1 MSSCLRLSDEIY
13 EPFALD
19 FLFWFS
25 VYLSSPFEA
34 LGVDK
39 DRAQTPFE
47 FLHVVS
53 SSLPTAMSKDLAT
66 LCTSP
71 SSEALLDN
79 LIRFVCGADCSSS
92 SSSETQWASHQALVR
107 QKLGELLSSSS
118 NFSLKKRPRDGEGQ
132 EDGTDSTKKQKLS
145 PTSYA
150 GAEINGVDFDP
161 PKFTLQSISV
171 TSPIRKKVDIAIHQF
186 SVRFINSSTKAT
198 EAFLPLS
205 SLKRAFLLP
214 TRGKPKPHWT
224 VIILSNDTGPEKKGK
239 GKNTS
244 STSGGVDAATE
255 QIIFGLDATA
265 TTVINTISHSPDADQ
280 STSLQKGGETL
291 DTLTEFL
298 SQLSRAC
305 EALPRPNPLTALHL
319 SIEKIETFKSF
330 AGSSTS
336 GGNTT
341 TTGVVLSPSLAIS
354 ANLAAKPGTL
364 WLMPTGILWSE
375 SKPCMFWSVEDLAK
389 EEDVEGVRTI
399 SATGRV
405 CTVVLTRKVAAGS
418 GAQGDGDLE
427 ETGFGQV
434 EGKEQ
439 ETINQWVRKYRH
451 LFGSR
456 EPDEPEDTNTRAKN
470 PPRRTNN
477 QTQFSNLAGPSSSSL
492 SQTQN
497 QGPLTIN
504 QMMMDSDDE
513 DDASFEPGKHVNSD
527 SESDDDDDEDEE
539 SDEDSDGEQE
549 GKGVD
554 SGGEGEASD
563 EESMDEDET
572 ELDPAHHP
580 LLRPGAMPKMSRA
593 AVDMVVGMVEEDMLG
608 ADEDEDDELDD

>member
-1 MSSCLRLSDEIY
+1 MN
-13 EPFALD
+13 
-19 FLFWFS
+19 
-25 VYLSSPFEA
+25 SP
-34 LGVDK
+34 
-39 DRAQTPFE
+39 TPFE

-53 SSLPTAMSKDLAT
+53 SSLPTAMSQDLAT

-92 SSSETQWASHQALVR
+92 SSEIQWASHQALVR
-107 QKLGELLSSSS
+107 QKLGELLSSNSS
-118 NFSLKKRPRDGEGQ
+118 KKRPRDGEGQ
-132 EDGTDSTKKQKLS
+132 EDGTDSNKKQKPS

-161 PKFTLQSISV
+161 PKYTLQSISV

-186 SVRFINSSTKAT
+186 SVRFINCSTKAT
-198 EAFLPLS
+198 EASLPLS
-205 SLKRAFLLP
+205 SLKRAFLIP

-265 TTVINTISHSPDADQ
+265 TTVINTASHSPDADQ

-291 DTLTEFL
+291 DILTEFL
-298 SQLSRAC
+298 SHLSRAC
-305 EALPRPNPLTALHL
+305 ETLPRPLPLPLPILHL
-319 SIEKIETFKSF
+319 SIEKIDSFKSF
-330 AGSSTS
+330 TGST
-336 GGNTT
+336 GIP
-341 TTGVVLSPSLAIS
+341 TTGIILTPSLAIP

-364 WLMPTGILWSE
+364 WFTPTGILWSE
-375 SKPCMFWSVEDLAK
+375 SKPCMFWSVEDLAR
-389 EEDVEGVRTI
+389 EEGVEGVRTI

-405 CTVVLTRKVAAGS
+405 CTVVLTRKTTG
-418 GAQGDGDLE
+418 GDGPQGDGDLE

-451 LFGSR
+451 LFG
-456 EPDEPEDTNTRAKN
+456 TKN

-477 QTQFSNLAGPSSSSL
+477 QTQSSHLAGPSSSSSL

-513 DDASFEPGKHVNSD
+513 EDASFEPGKHDNSG
-527 SESDDDDDEDEE
+527 SESEDDDDDDEE

-549 GKGVD
+549 RSKRVD
-554 SGGEGEASD
+554 SDGEASD
-563 EESMDEDET
+563 EENMDEDED